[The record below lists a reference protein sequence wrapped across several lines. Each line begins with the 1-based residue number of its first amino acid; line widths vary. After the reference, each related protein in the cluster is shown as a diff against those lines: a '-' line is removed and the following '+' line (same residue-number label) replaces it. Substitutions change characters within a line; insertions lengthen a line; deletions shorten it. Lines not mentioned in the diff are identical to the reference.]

1 MTYNEFLAKGGTV
14 PKYLN
19 YMPAFSISS
28 ATTEETTFKELVALT
43 WGNVEMREDS
53 VALIQGDLN
62 SVAFLVCSEYADK
75 IANYI
80 PLINA
85 YIDDE
90 EKEIHTGTDT
100 NTRTPDLTTTTEGKA
115 APNGGASFS
124 SAFSTGGDISKA
136 TGTEKNLRTVKPSPA
151 RDPGIMTPRRSQ
163 SINGKFTPSTV
174 PLWRNSE
181 YCSKRGWRDGH

>member
-1 MTYNEFLAKGGTV
+1 MTYNEFLAKGGSV

-19 YMPAFSISS
+19 YIPAFSLSS
-28 ATTEETTFKELVALT
+28 ATTNQTTFKELVALT

-53 VALIQGDLN
+53 VTLIQGDLN

-85 YIDDE
+85 YLDDE

-100 NTRTPDLTTTTEGKA
+100 NTRTPDLTNTTEGKA
-115 APNGGASFS
+115 APNGGASFA
-124 SAFSTGGDISKA
+124 SAYSTGGDIAKA
-136 TGTEKNLRTVKPSPA
+136 TGTEKNELAHGETITRTGSGHYDPA
-151 RDPGIMTPRRSQ
+151 EIAEYQREVHSLYRAALAEFGILFKT
-163 SINGKFTPSTV
+163 GV
-174 PLWRNSE
+174 A
-181 YCSKRGWRDGH
+181 